1 MKLRWTLLIALIGLP
16 LLAQTLTSGV
26 DFAGFDSTYRAQ
38 DNFYYHVNGN
48 WLKQTK
54 IPDDL
59 SNYGSFTVL
68 YEQAQENLRQ
78 IIEDAANNPNHPRGS
93 DLQKVGDMYKSFMD
107 TTHIEALG
115 MTPILSDLNAIDT
128 IKSSMQL
135 SVLTAKMIK
144 SGIQTPLYLF
154 VNQDPKNATSYIAFL
169 NQSGT
174 GLPDKDYYFKENF
187 APVREAYRNYIARL
201 ATLANLGDADSVAD
215 IVLAIE
221 SDLAA
226 KHWTRVENR
235 DRDKTYNKYAT
246 ADLQTLMPN
255 FSWQQFFDALEVERV
270 AELIVRQPSYFEALD
285 SILQTHSID
294 EWKMYYK
301 FKIVADAAPY
311 LSSAFVDTDFEF
323 YGKVLSG
330 VNQNR
335 ARWKRGVS
343 VVEAVLGEV
352 LGRLYVGRHFKPES
366 KARMLE
372 MVKNLQKAFE
382 VRIKNLEWM
391 SNETK
396 EKALEKLAKFNF
408 KIGYPDKWKD
418 YSALSIEPN
427 DLIGNLKRS
436 QAVEFNRMISKLGQP
451 IDRTEWHMTP
461 QTVNAYY
468 NPPMNEIVFPA
479 AILQP
484 PFFDVN
490 ADDAINYGAIGA
502 VIGHEFSHGFDDQG
516 RKSDGDGNL
525 RDWWTEE
532 DARQFKARA
541 QKMIDQYNQYMPI
554 DSMHVNG
561 ELTLGENIAD
571 LAGLTVAFEAYQI
584 SINGKP
590 APRLD
595 GLTGEQRF
603 FIGWAQIWRRKYRD
617 EELKRRLLTDPHS
630 PSEYR
635 VNGIVSNMPAFYNA
649 YDVKPGD
656 GMYRSEDVRVQIW

>member
-1 MKLRWTLLIALIGLP
+1 MKCRWILLLVLIGLP
-16 LLAQTLTSGV
+16 LCAQHQSSGV
-26 DFAGFDSTYRAQ
+26 DFTGFDSTYRAQ

-48 WLKQTK
+48 WLKHTK

-59 SNYGSFTVL
+59 SNYGAFTVL
-68 YEQAQENLRQ
+68 YEQAQKNLRQ
-78 IIEDAANNPNHPRGS
+78 IIEDAANDPTHPKGS

-107 TTHIEALG
+107 TTTIEALG

-128 IKSSMQL
+128 ITSSMQL
-135 SVLTAKMIK
+135 PILMAKMIK
-144 SGIQTPLYLF
+144 SGIQTPIYLF
-154 VNQDPKNATSYIAFL
+154 VNQDPKNATSYIVFL

-174 GLPDKDYYFKENF
+174 GLPDKDYYFKESF
-187 APVREAYRNYIARL
+187 APVREAYRNYIIRM
-201 ATLANLGDADSVAD
+201 ATLANLGEADSVAD
-215 IVLAIE
+215 AVLAIE

-235 DRDKTYNKYAT
+235 DRDKTYNKYKT

-255 FSWQQFFDALEVERV
+255 FGWQQFFNSLDV
-270 AELIVRQPSYFEALD
+270 AQIQELIVRQPSYFEALD
-285 SILQTHSID
+285 SILQAHSID
-294 EWKMYYK
+294 EWKTYYK
-301 FKIVADAAPY
+301 FKIIADAAPY
-311 LSSAFVDTDFEF
+311 LNSDFVEADFEF

-352 LGRLYVGRHFKPES
+352 LGRLYVERHFKPES

-391 SNETK
+391 SDETK
-396 EKALEKLAKFNF
+396 ERALEKLAKFNF

-418 YSALSIEPN
+418 YSALNIEPN

-436 QAVEFNRMISKLGQP
+436 QAVEFKRMISKLGQP

-490 ADDAINYGAIGA
+490 ADDAVNYGAIGA

-571 LAGLTVAFEAYQI
+571 LAGLTVAHEAYQI
-584 SINGKP
+584 SLNGKP
-590 APRLD
+590 APRID

-635 VNGIVSNMPAFYNA
+635 VNGIISNMPAFYNA